1 LGTLLFGIR
10 AGSVVSVEPVE
21 DYVECIMSS
30 SGTDEVGEEQLT
42 QDVHEQR
49 IINRFDYWTTQGRP
63 QRGAVVLCFL
73 GFGAITFV
81 GIDPEGARI
90 GDVAVEIAHSGFH
103 TRAEVWLK
111 VRNGTEGWM
120 SVSQLQTQYYYA
132 SYLA

>member
-1 LGTLLFGIR
+1 MF
-10 AGSVVSVEPVE
+10 
-21 DYVECIMSS
+21 S
-30 SGTDEVGEEQLT
+30 SGADEVIEKQLT

-49 IINRFDYWTTQGRP
+49 IINRFDYLTTQGRP
-63 QRGAVVLCFL
+63 QRGAIVLRFV
-73 GFGAITFV
+73 GFGVITLV
-81 GIDPEGARI
+81 RINLEEARI

-120 SVSQLQTQYYYA
+120 SVSQLQTQYYYT